1 MASRHTCGCDDMVM
15 LSRVSNDSIL
25 ENLRKRF
32 SDELI
37 YTYIGHVLIA
47 MNPYRMIK
55 DLYTD
60 QTLRRYRGKYPYE
73 EPPHVYAV
81 ADDMYRHM
89 LSEACSHC
97 VIISGES
104 GAGKTETSKF
114 IMQYVAAVSGRGAE
128 VTRVKDVIL
137 ESNPLLEAF
146 GNAKTVRNNNS
157 SRFGKYMEIQ
167 FDLAGDPTGGRITN
181 YLLEKSR
188 VVYQAKGERNFH
200 SFYFLLAGAD
210 AGLRQQLRLMTPAD
224 YHYTNQGGA
233 AQIDG
238 VDDAKEFQAVVHA
251 MDTMGIS
258 KEEQM
263 EVWRIV
269 ATILALGNVTFKP
282 NAKDEATIADMGAVS
297 TAAYLLGV
305 DAGSLGQVLTHHT
318 ISTGTAGRSARVSTY
333 AAVHTVESAVIARD
347 ALAKAIYSRLFDW
360 TVQRVNQAMGWATG
374 EGHICL
380 NILDIYGFE
389 IFGKNGFEQLCI
401 NYVNEK
407 LQQIFIQL
415 TLKAEQE
422 EYRAE
427 GIQWEDVEYFNNKV
441 CCDLIESQ
449 SRPAGLF
456 RILDDVCTMPMGSD
470 QKFLAQAADA
480 YGHHDH
486 FVPQLGDGS
495 FVIRHYAG
503 DVQYSVDG
511 MCDKNR
517 DTFYYDHSD
526 LCGSSNNSVLA
537 SLFPEARVPVG
548 ERDKKR
554 PTTAGFK
561 IKQSIQEL
569 VGELSKCKMHY
580 IRCIKP
586 NDSKSPMHF
595 DNARVMHQVQYLGLL
610 ENTRIRRAGYAF
622 RETYEKLFYRFRVC
636 CPETW
641 PKWGGSFE
649 EGAELI
655 VKSILR
661 QSSPG
666 GSGNASKEPYAK
678 GKTKLFIR
686 QPETVFALEE
696 LRERTVQIYANRLQ
710 RFFLQFTLQNY
721 YYNLHKSVND
731 RVVGQKERRRLSISC
746 DAQDFRGDY
755 VNYRDNFALKAVLAE
770 QGADREKVVF
780 SHAVTKHYN
789 VNLLVAKVARA
800 QRRTLV
806 LTDQAVYLVKI
817 VPHPDKEQRKTKPFV
832 YVCRSR
838 IDLRTDLAGVSLSKL
853 KDNFIV
859 LHVKPRPPPSDT
871 GDTVLEFRRKT
882 EFLALLLKYLPQLR
896 VEFAN
901 TIAVAEKGGKTQQL
915 VFEKNALGGAGTM
928 KKMRVTVEEGLPPN
942 TAPNI
947 RPPPPIEMV
956 TVGDYYEIQKQVAS
970 RGPPA
975 SSRPSPGS
983 AAAAAPR
990 PAGGQPGAMSSSST
1004 PSFQASRGPLP
1015 APTGRGAPAGAPG
1028 GAARGGA
1035 PLPRPPVQ
1043 RGGGRAGAPLPTP
1056 GAAARGG
1063 AAPVRGAA
1071 VPARG
1076 RGAAPAGGR
1085 GALPVPPAARGGGA
1099 AGAPRGAP
1107 MRGAPARGGAAA
1119 AVRGGRGGPMS
1130 PRAGA
1135 PPAALPAAA
1144 AAPQPAAKPGV
1155 RQGRALYA
1163 FKGENA
1169 DEIDLTPGC
1178 LVTVT
1183 RDVGDWLEGDCNGR
1197 HGLFPTSYVELL

>member
-1 MASRHTCGCDDMVM
+1 MASRHTSGCDDMVM

-25 ENLRKRF
+25 DNLKKRF
-32 SDELI
+32 SDEII

-47 MNPYRMIK
+47 MNPYKLIK
-55 DLYTD
+55 DLYSET
-60 QTLRRYRGKYPYE
+60 TLRRYRGKYPYE

-104 GAGKTETSKF
+104 GAGKTETSKL

-137 ESNPLLEAF
+137 QSNPLLEAF

-210 AGLRQQLRLMTPAD
+210 GQLRNQLRLGSPED
-224 YHYTNQGGA
+224 YHYTNQGGSSK
-233 AQIDG
+233 IDG
-238 VDDAKEFQAVVHA
+238 VDDAKEFQEVVQA

-258 KEEQM
+258 KQEQM

-269 ATILALGNVTFKP
+269 ATILAIGNVTFKGHGQ
-282 NAKDEATIADMGAVS
+282 DEAQIADMNAVN

-305 DAGSLGQVLTHHT
+305 DPGSLAQVLTHHT

-333 AAVHTVESAVIARD
+333 ASVHSVDSAIIARD
-347 ALAKAIYSRLFDW
+347 ALAKAMYSRLFDW
-360 TVQRVNQAMGWATG
+360 TVQRVNQAMGWAQG
-374 EGHICL
+374 QGHICL

-422 EYRAE
+422 EYKAE
-427 GIQWEDVEYFNNKV
+427 GIPWEDVDYFNNKV
-441 CCDLIESQ
+441 CCDLIESH

-456 RILDDVCTMPMGSD
+456 RILDDVCTMPMGTD
-470 QKFLAQAADA
+470 QKFLTQAAEA
-480 YGHHDH
+480 YGQHAH
-486 FVPQLGDGS
+486 FVPQVGEGS
-495 FVIRHYAG
+495 FIIKHYAG
-503 DVQYSVDG
+503 DVQYSADG

-526 LCGSSNNSVLA
+526 LCGSSNNSVLV

-569 VGELSKCKMHY
+569 VNELSKCKMHY

-586 NDSKSPMHF
+586 NDTKSPMHF
-595 DNARVMHQVQYLGLL
+595 DSSRVMHQVQYLGLL

-622 RETYEKLFYRFRVC
+622 RETYDKLFYRFRVC

-649 EGAELI
+649 EGAEII
-655 VKSILR
+655 VKSILA
-661 QSSPG
+661 SSPPE
-666 GSGNASKEPYAK
+666 GNKNPYAK

-686 QPETVFALEE
+686 APETVFALEE
-696 LRERTVQIYANRLQ
+696 MRERTVQIYANRVQ

-721 YYNLHKSVND
+721 YYNLHKTVND
-731 RVVGQKERRRLSISC
+731 RVVNQKERRRLSIQA

-755 VNYRDNFALKAVLAE
+755 VNYRDNFPLKTVLKE
-770 QGADREKVVF
+770 QGADHEKVVF
-780 SHAVTKHYN
+780 THAVTKHYN
-789 VNLLVAKVARA
+789 INLLVASVSRS

-806 LTDQAVYLVKI
+806 LTDQAIYLIKI
-817 VPHPDKEQRKTKPFV
+817 VPHPDKEQRKVKP
-832 YVCRSR
+832 YIYECRTR
-838 IDLRTDLAGVSLSKL
+838 IDIRNDLTGVSLSQL

-859 LHVKPRPPPSDT
+859 LHCKQQPPPKDT
-871 GDTVLEFRRKT
+871 GDVILEIRRKT
-882 EFLALLLKYLPQLR
+882 EFLALLLKYIPNINIR
-896 VEFAN
+896 FSN
-901 TIAVAEKGGKTQQL
+901 SIPVADKSGKTQNL
-915 VFEKNALGGAGTM
+915 TFEKNPAGGQGTM
-928 KKMRVTVEEGLPPN
+928 KKMKVTVEAGEPAS

-947 RPPPPIEMV
+947 KPPPPIEMV
-956 TVGDYYEIQKQVAS
+956 AVGDYYEIQKQVNS

-975 SSRPSPGS
+975 SSRPTPGGGGGGMGMGMPNPMAS
-983 AAAAAPR
+983 QPPAHSLPTPAPR
-990 PAGGQPGAMSSSST
+990 GGPPRGGALPT
-1004 PSFQASRGPLP
+1004 PPR
-1015 APTGRGAPAGAPG
+1015 GRGGLPTPPPRGGGAPRG
-1028 GAARGGA
+1028 GRGGPMPPARGGPA
-1035 PLPRPPVQ
+1035 P
-1043 RGGGRAGAPLPTP
+1043 RGGGAP
-1056 GAAARGG
+1056 R
-1063 AAPVRGAA
+1063 
-1071 VPARG
+1071 
-1076 RGAAPAGGR
+1076 GR
-1085 GALPVPPAARGGGA
+1085 GALPVPPGRGGPARGGPGRGGPARGGPAARGGPRPP
-1099 AGAPRGAP
+1099 PRG
-1107 MRGAPARGGAAA
+1107 GN
-1119 AVRGGRGGPMS
+1119 V
-1130 PRAGA
+1130 
-1135 PPAALPAAA
+1135 
-1144 AAPQPAAKPGV
+1144 KH
-1155 RQGRALYA
+1155 GRALYD
-1163 FKGENA
+1163 FTGENA
-1169 DEIDLTPGC
+1169 EEIDLRAGDS
-1178 LVTVT
+1178 VTIT
-1183 RDVGDWLEGDCNGR
+1183 REVGDWLEGDCNGR
-1197 HGLFPTSYVELL
+1197 HGLFPTAYVEIL

>member
-1 MASRHTCGCDDMVM
+1 MVM

-210 AGLRQQLRLMTPAD
+210 AALRQQLRLMTPAD

-269 ATILALGNVTFKP
+269 ATILALGNITFKP
-282 NAKDEATIADMGAVS
+282 NAKDEATIADMNAVN

-333 AAVHTVESAVIARD
+333 AAVHTVESALIARD

-360 TVQRVNQAMGWATG
+360 TVQRVNKAMGWATG

-427 GIQWEDVEYFNNKV
+427 GIQWEDVDYFNNKV

-480 YGHHDH
+480 YSHHEH
-486 FVPQLGDGS
+486 FVPQIGDNS
-495 FVIRHYAG
+495 FVIKHYAG

-526 LCGSSNNSVLA
+526 LCGSSNNSVLV
-537 SLFPEARVPVG
+537 SLFPEARVPIG

-569 VGELSKCKMHY
+569 VNELSKCKMHY

-586 NDSKSPMHF
+586 NDNKSPMHF

-622 RETYEKLFYRFRVC
+622 RETYDKLFYRFRVC

-641 PKWGGSFE
+641 PKWNGSFE

-661 QSSPG
+661 QAPG
-666 GSGNASKEPYAK
+666 GGDTSKEPYAK

-789 VNLLVAKVARA
+789 VNLLVAKVSRA

-806 LTDQAVYLVKI
+806 LTDQAIYLVKI

-838 IDLRTDLAGVSLSKL
+838 IDLRNDLTGVSLSKL

-859 LHVKPRPPPSDT
+859 LHVKPRPAPNEM
-871 GDTVLEFRRKT
+871 GDTILEFRRKT
-882 EFLALLLKYLPQLR
+882 EFLALLLKYLPQLNI
-896 VEFAN
+896 EFAN
-901 TIAVAEKGGKTQQL
+901 TITVAEKGGKTQQL
-915 VFEKNALGGAGTM
+915 VFEKSPLGGDGTM
-928 KKMRVTVEEGLPPN
+928 KKMKVTVEEGLAPN

-975 SSRPSPGS
+975 SSRPTPGS
-983 AAAAAPR
+983 AAGPRPAAAAAAAPS
-990 PAGGQPGAMSSSST
+990 PAA
-1004 PSFQASRGPLP
+1004 AP
-1015 APTGRGAPAGAPG
+1015 APA
-1028 GAARGGA
+1028 AARGA

-1056 GAAARGG
+1056 GGPARGG

-1071 VPARG
+1071 VPAARG
-1076 RGAAPAGGR
+1076 RGAAPGGAAR
-1085 GALPVPPAARGGGA
+1085 VALPVPPAARGGGA
-1099 AGAPRGAP
+1099 ARGGAVAARGGGGAAAAP
-1107 MRGAPARGGAAA
+1107 GRGGAVGPARGGAAA
-1119 AVRGGRGGPMS
+1119 AGRGGPVRGGASAGAGGGRGGPMS
-1130 PRAGA
+1130 PRGAA

-1144 AAPQPAAKPGV
+1144 TAAPGV

-1183 RDVGDWLEGDCNGR
+1183 REIGDWLEGDCNGR
-1197 HGLFPTSYVELL
+1197 HGLFPTSYIELL